1 MLFLC
6 DFVMSV
12 AQNKNKKRPQ
22 NNCRRFRRRGR
33 DSNSWS
39 PNQARRFSKPVVSA
53 THPPL
58 QSEDTGLYLIV
69 QNHVFW

>member
-1 MLFLC
+1 
-6 DFVMSV
+6 MSIDL
-12 AQNKNKKRPQ
+12 
-22 NNCRRFRRRGR
+22 RRGR

-53 THPPL
+53 THPSL